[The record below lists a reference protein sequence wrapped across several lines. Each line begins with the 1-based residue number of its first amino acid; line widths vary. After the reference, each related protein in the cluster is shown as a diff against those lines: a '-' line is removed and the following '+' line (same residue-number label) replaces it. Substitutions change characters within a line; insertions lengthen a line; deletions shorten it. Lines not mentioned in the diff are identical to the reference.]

1 MTARTQPALF
11 DMPFALLI
19 IGVFLLVAAVR
30 GTQSQLFALV
40 QADFTGQN
48 NFIYWF
54 TAILIIGAIGYIPKL
69 KSVSV
74 VFLVLVVVVLFLSK
88 GGFFQ
93 EFTTGIGTGTS
104 SSSNT
109 VTI

>member
-1 MTARTQPALF
+1 MERMRHPTF

-19 IGVFLLVAAVR
+19 IGVFLLVSAIR
-30 GTQSQLFALV
+30 GTHQTLFGLV

-48 NFIYWF
+48 NFVYWF
-54 TAILIIGAIGYIPKL
+54 LAILIIGAIGYIPKL

-74 VFLVLVVVVLFLSK
+74 VFMVLVIMVLFLSK

-93 EFTTGIGTGTS
+93 QFTTAIGTGTQQKAA
-104 SSSNT
+104 
-109 VTI
+109 